1 MRYKKSITQLIGNTP
16 LIEIPTNGA
25 GRVFAKLEMFNI
37 GGSVK
42 DRIAKQMIQE
52 AEASGSLKKGM
63 TIVEPTS
70 GNTGISLALIAA
82 SKGYPIILTMPS
94 SMSLERRNI
103 LKALGAKLV
112 LTDSAKGMTGA
123 VAKADAIAAQDE
135 LYFRPRQFDNP
146 NNPLAHVRTT
156 ALEILADMENKVD
169 IFVAGVGT
177 GGTIT
182 GVAKVFG
189 EKGLKTKFV
198 AVEPSQSP
206 VLSGGSAGPHKIQG
220 IGAGFVP
227 SVLETGLIDEIQRVD
242 YEDAKK
248 TTIELARGFGLF
260 LGVSAGAAIFV
271 AKEYAKSCKTEQN
284 IVVIAPDGGEKY
296 LSTDLFFD

>member
-182 GVAKVFG
+182 GVAKVFA

-227 SVLETGLIDEIQRVD
+227 SVLETSLIDEIQRVD

-248 TTIELARGFGLF
+248 TTIALARGFGLF